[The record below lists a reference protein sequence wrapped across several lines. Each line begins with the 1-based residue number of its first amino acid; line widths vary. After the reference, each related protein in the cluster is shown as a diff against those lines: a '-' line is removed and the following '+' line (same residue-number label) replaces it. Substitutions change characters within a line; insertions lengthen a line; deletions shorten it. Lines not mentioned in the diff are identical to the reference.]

1 MVKTSKN
8 SQNFDFVLIPF
19 IQKLQKMVKT
29 SKNAQNFEKW
39 RRSRWASYAQPKELK
54 MAKTSR
60 NDENFEKRHLRG
72 ESLEPLASSRSVRS
86 ELLKSTGPK
95 FRALGA

>member
-8 SQNFDFVLIPF
+8 DQNFKFVLIPF

-39 RRSRWASYAQPKELK
+39 RDGDVASLVSFKT
-54 MAKTSR
+54 AK
-60 NDENFEKRHLRG
+60 NGQNFEK
-72 ESLEPLASSRSVRS
+72 
-86 ELLKSTGPK
+86 
-95 FRALGA
+95 